1 MDSRT
6 IFCSNRFS
14 SPQGWKRGKMSDITN
29 ISKVNTEKRLQLL
42 KQIRYRYN
50 EDQRDLTNRELILYG
65 RSGRRSRSDNLEQQ
79 EIQPDTE
86 HVSFFRIRLILA
98 VLLVMAVIF
107 MDMDGMEMAGI
118 TAEKIFQA
126 ISADYEEVI
135 ETWAEGSQSPI

>member
-1 MDSRT
+1 M
-6 IFCSNRFS
+6 SN
-14 SPQGWKRGKMSDITN
+14 ITN

-50 EDQRDLTNRELILYG
+50 EDQRDLTNREMILYG
-65 RSGRRSRSDNLEQQ
+65 RSGHRFRSDNSEQQ
-79 EIQPDTE
+79 EIQPDTD

-98 VLLVMAVIF
+98 VLLFAAVIF
-107 MDMDGMEMAGI
+107 MDMDGMAMAGI

-135 ETWAEGSQSPI
+135 ETWAEGLQPPI